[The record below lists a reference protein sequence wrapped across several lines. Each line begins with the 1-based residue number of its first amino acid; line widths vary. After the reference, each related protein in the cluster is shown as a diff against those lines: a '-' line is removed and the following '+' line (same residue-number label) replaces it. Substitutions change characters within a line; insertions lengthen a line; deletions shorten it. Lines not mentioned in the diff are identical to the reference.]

1 MSERKEED
9 LKEEVNS
16 SDKEGE
22 IVEDIKIS
30 VSNIDD
36 LINLFESYRGFR
48 KSKKDPWW
56 KNV

>member
-1 MSERKEED
+1 MTERKEED

-22 IVEDIKIS
+22 IVEDAKIS

-36 LINLFESYRGFR
+36 LFSILSG
-48 KSKKDPWW
+48 
-56 KNV
+56 